1 MNEFEEIKE
10 AIYNM
15 YINVFNCEYN
25 KTIEITKENNMYKIV
40 LPQNNDVMPI
50 NLFIEADNDKDCI
63 NKDLNDLLKRDLWRT
78 SFNILKR
85 VRISDGQH

>member
-63 NKDLNDLLKRDLWRT
+63 NKVLNDLLKRDLWRT